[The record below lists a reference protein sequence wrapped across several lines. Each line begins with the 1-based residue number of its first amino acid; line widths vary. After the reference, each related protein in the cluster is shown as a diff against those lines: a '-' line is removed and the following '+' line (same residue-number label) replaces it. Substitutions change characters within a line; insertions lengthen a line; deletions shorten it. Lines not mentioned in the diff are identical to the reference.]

1 MKINEKFINLIKNRD
16 SEAFE
21 LVYNEFFDVLFY
33 TSFKIVKSKDDALDV
48 AQDVFYK
55 LWEKADE
62 LRSDN
67 HGSFV
72 SWLLTVTRN
81 MSINR
86 LNQNKRIVYDEEI
99 VMQSPSEKDDTL
111 IKYNDFINLCSGLI
125 PEEEIDIVIY
135 HAYYGKTF
143 KEISF
148 ILNKPTSTISSK
160 FYSSIEKIREV
171 LK

>member
-72 SWLLTVTRN
+72 SWLLTVIRN

-99 VMQSPSEKDDTL
+99 VMQSPSE
-111 IKYNDFINLCSGLI
+111 
-125 PEEEIDIVIY
+125 
-135 HAYYGKTF
+135 
-143 KEISF
+143 
-148 ILNKPTSTISSK
+148 
-160 FYSSIEKIREV
+160 
-171 LK
+171 